1 MIFPVGRFCQK
12 LFDKLWDGEL
22 ATLSQF
28 HRSKSNSQQDD
39 GADEADNDIDE
50 PNYVDS
56 PFIIQSY
63 VQYVFD
69 ICARS
74 VWDEASFN

>member
-1 MIFPVGRFCQK
+1 MLFVIFPVGRFCQK

-39 GADEADNDIDE
+39 GADGADSDIDDGDKGDD
-50 PNYVDS
+50 DS
-56 PFIIQSY
+56 DDGDDY
-63 VQYVFD
+63 
-69 ICARS
+69 
-74 VWDEASFN
+74 DEGGGC